1 MPRWEQAILKTFID
15 LRCSKESFIMSKLR
29 RSDVSQIFLKK
40 NHVSLK
46 GDAMNPIRNTL
57 SITTSAFSQHT
68 RDQQVSAY
76 NHSCLTIIQSHGCK
90 ETPVG
95 ILHAEKMV
103 ELILINV
110 QGQGNQCQTPGFKF
124 EE

>member
-1 MPRWEQAILKTFID
+1 
-15 LRCSKESFIMSKLR
+15 
-29 RSDVSQIFLKK
+29 
-40 NHVSLK
+40 
-46 GDAMNPIRNTL
+46 MNPIRNTL

-95 ILHAEKMV
+95 ILQAEKMA

-110 QGQGNQCQTPGFKF
+110 LLIGFSACPLLNHKAILVWF
-124 EE
+124 H